1 MQVYIKHMIS
11 QKVDYCSHFMAGEL
25 AASVSRLIFYSG

>member
-11 QKVDYCSHFMAGEL
+11 KERKFLQA
-25 AASVSRLIFYSG
+25 FYSG